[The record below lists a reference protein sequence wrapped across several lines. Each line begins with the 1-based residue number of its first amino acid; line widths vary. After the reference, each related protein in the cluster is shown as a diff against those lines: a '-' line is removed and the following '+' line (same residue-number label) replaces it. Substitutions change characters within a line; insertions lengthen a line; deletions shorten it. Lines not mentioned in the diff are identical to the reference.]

1 MTQAHVNPCV
11 QWSLG
16 STTVLSADLITHILW
31 LVQLNN
37 RYKSYKH
44 AHLYLPSSSFVFLCK
59 KTRQT
64 LSITCTCTLGIP
76 LIYERLSSFPLQP
89 AHSVT
94 PVTLACLWQSGDLPL
109 LWLQHPGSTLATVVE
124 KPSYCTSTARGQQLR
139 YRSKR
144 EGGKEWG
151 REGSSSSL
159 LFCCDHT
166 SPTRKRVS
174 SSHITQEVCCS
185 MLHPL
190 SLYLTYRRRGTVE
203 IWCRASSSVII
214 VQGSLMLF
222 PCSVS
227 LICTVR
233 LLRLLF
239 LK

>member
-16 STTVLSADLITHILW
+16 STTVLSAHLITHILW
-31 LVQLNN
+31 LLQLNN

-94 PVTLACLWQSGDLPL
+94 PVTLACLWQSRDLPL

-124 KPSYCTSTARGQQLR
+124 KPSYCTSTARGQQLC
-139 YRSKR
+139 YRSRR

-151 REGSSSSL
+151 REGRKQFLSAL
-159 LFCCDHT
+159 LLWPHQPDKKKSQLLSHHPGGLLLHAT
-166 SPTRKRVS
+166 SPQSLFNVSEERDSGDLVS
-174 SSHITQEVCCS
+174 S
-185 MLHPL
+185 
-190 SLYLTYRRRGTVE
+190 
-203 IWCRASSSVII
+203 
-214 VQGSLMLF
+214 
-222 PCSVS
+222 
-227 LICTVR
+227 
-233 LLRLLF
+233 
-239 LK
+239 